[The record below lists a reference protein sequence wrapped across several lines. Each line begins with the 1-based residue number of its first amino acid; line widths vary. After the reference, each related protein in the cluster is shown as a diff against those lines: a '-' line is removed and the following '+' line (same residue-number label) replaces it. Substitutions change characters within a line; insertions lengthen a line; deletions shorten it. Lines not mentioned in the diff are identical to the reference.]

1 MKKTKPS
8 KKNQKIV
15 QEEKKIK
22 ITQKKK
28 TTRTQTKVLKN
39 ENNKG

>member
-22 ITQKKK
+22 ITQEDNKDTNKSTKKWK
-28 TTRTQTKVLKN
+28 
-39 ENNKG
+39 

>member
-22 ITQKKK
+22 ITQKRRQQGHKQK
-28 TTRTQTKVLKN
+28 Y
-39 ENNKG
+39 